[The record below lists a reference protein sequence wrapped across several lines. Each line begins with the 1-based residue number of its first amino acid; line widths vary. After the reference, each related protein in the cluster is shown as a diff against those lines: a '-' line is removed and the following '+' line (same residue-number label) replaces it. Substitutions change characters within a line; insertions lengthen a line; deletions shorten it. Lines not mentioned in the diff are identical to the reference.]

1 MLHHDSDALQD
12 ILGEEYEQW
21 LAENYTV
28 LEIEDEEYTSFE
40 KWFDNK
46 KNEHYENLFEENFA

>member
-1 MLHHDSDALQD
+1 MKHRDPESIEN

-21 LAENYTV
+21 LDENYTH
-28 LEIEDEEYTSFE
+28 LEIEDGEYMSFE

-46 KNEHYENLFEENFA
+46 KMEFEESLA